1 MEMKPN
7 NANVFICSVENYD
20 KQLKYYGEGSLSEI
34 SLLKLLYKYAGFSP
48 SYDCLNRIDAMISN
62 LQQSDKNICT
72 NMIAGQDF
80 APSLPGVDVG
90 GVISGTTDFAVT
102 VTGASI
108 VQSDEIP
115 VDRDNSGQTSVAV
128 YTKAVDIALTSFTTG
143 FTDTSG
149 FSEGD
154 VVIVTVPSTG
164 ILKLNNV
171 DVVNGQVIAN
181 ADLGSL
187 SYWKIT
193 NAAVS
198 ESLVFSISNNNLDN
212 TLWSPNTTIS
222 LTVAPVG
229 NSAISSLGDSTMYV
243 DNNVITILTSDMF
256 TSQLSPAY
264 ADPDG
269 DLLDAIRI
277 DEVSGSNQGT
287 FLYNSGTLV
296 IGQVITKAEL
306 DAGLFTHTGATASTI
321 TSDVILFSARD
332 TGSLI
337 WVS

>member
-1 MEMKPN
+1 M
-7 NANVFICSVENYD
+7 
-20 KQLKYYGEGSLSEI
+20 
-34 SLLKLLYKYAGFSP
+34 
-48 SYDCLNRIDAMISN
+48 
-62 LQQSDKNICT
+62 
-72 NMIAGQDF
+72 
-80 APSLPGVDVG
+80 
-90 GVISGTTDFAVT
+90 
-102 VTGASI
+102 
-108 VQSDEIP
+108 
-115 VDRDNSGQTSVAV
+115 
-128 YTKAVDIALTSFTTG
+128 YTKAVDIASTSFTTG
-143 FTDTSG
+143 FADTSG
-149 FSEGD
+149 NSAGD

-164 ILKLNNV
+164 VLRLNNV

-193 NAAVS
+193 NAAIS
-198 ESLVFSISNNNLDN
+198 ESLVFSISNNDTDN
-212 TLWSPNTTIS
+212 TLWSSNTTIS
-222 LTVAPVG
+222 ITVAPVG

-287 FLYNSGTLV
+287 FLYNSGALV